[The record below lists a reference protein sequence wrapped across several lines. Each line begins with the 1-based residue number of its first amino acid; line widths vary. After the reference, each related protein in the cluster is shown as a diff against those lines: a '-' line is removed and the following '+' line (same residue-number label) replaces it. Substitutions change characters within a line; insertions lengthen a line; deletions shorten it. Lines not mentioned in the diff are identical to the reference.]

1 MTRLNWLFAA
11 AGMAALA
18 ACGGDTDEMNAAND
32 INAMETL
39 PVDNT
44 IDMNADMNAGMTND
58 VANDMNA
65 MNNMADNTANTT
77 NAY

>member
-18 ACGGDTDEMNAAND
+18 ACGGDRDEMNAAND
-32 INAMETL
+32 MNTMETL
-39 PVDNT
+39 PVDNS
-44 IDMNADMNAGMTND
+44 IDMNTGMTND

-65 MNNMADNTANTT
+65 MNTMNTADNAVT
-77 NAY
+77 NNSY

>member
-1 MTRLNWLFAA
+1 MTRLKWLVAA

-18 ACGGDTDEMNAAND
+18 ACGGDRDEMNAATND
-32 INAMETL
+32 LNAMEPL

-44 IDMNADMNAGMTND
+44 IDMNTGMTND

-65 MNNMADNTANTT
+65 VDNMANNTTDNTT